1 MRYFLTLL
9 PPLAI
14 LTIGFK
20 PFTLI
25 LNIILT
31 VCFYIPGVIH
41 ALLMV
46 NKYYADSRHK
56 EMLDAMAAQSGVR
69 NGKVV

>member
-1 MRYFLTLL
+1 MRYIATLL

-14 LTIGFK
+14 ITIGFK
-20 PFTLI
+20 PITLI

-31 VCFYIPGVIH
+31 LCFYIPGVIH

-46 NKYYADSRHK
+46 NKYYADTRHK
-56 EMLDAMAAQSGVR
+56 ELVKAIEVA
-69 NGKVV
+69 